1 MADEPR
7 LPRTHLLWSALACV
21 VFFLPLGLVAV
32 GFGIGTQRA
41 ISRGDLGRARRRSRQ
56 ARGWLIA
63 TIVIGIVFDLALAA
77 TLAALGA
84 FSS

>member
-41 ISRGDLGRARRRSRQ
+41 ISRGEVVVDGVASGAPPVYRLAR
-56 ARGWLIA
+56 
-63 TIVIGIVFDLALAA
+63 
-77 TLAALGA
+77 
-84 FSS
+84 